1 MQFKEGNLQFTEEL
15 IFTDDYGRFSKA
27 EMSNFSDPGNM
38 ENRKQDQKNCAPEK
52 CTATEKEQDFKEKD
66 IYIWMA
72 NERSGKSYREESGEK
87 EQRAEAE
94 TSEKSK
100 SFDKNTKKDQSN
112 EGKEKAARKTMVAR
126 MIRAIPVLSGV
137 LRHM

>member
-15 IFTDDYGRFSKA
+15 KFTDDYGRFSKA

-38 ENRKQDQKNCAPEK
+38 ENRKPDQKKFTPEK
-52 CTATEKEQDFKEKD
+52 CTPTKKEQDFKEKD
-66 IYIWMA
+66 VDIWMA
-72 NERSGKSYREESGEK
+72 NEGSGKSYREESGGK

-100 SFDKNTKKDQSN
+100 SSDKRATR
-112 EGKEKAARKTMVAR
+112 ERRKLPER
-126 MIRAIPVLSGV
+126 QWWQE
-137 LRHM
+137 

>member
-38 ENRKQDQKNCAPEK
+38 ENRKQDQKTCAPEK

-87 EQRAEAE
+87 D
-94 TSEKSK
+94 TW
-100 SFDKNTKKDQSN
+100 
-112 EGKEKAARKTMVAR
+112 EGEG
-126 MIRAIPVLSGV
+126 SGV
-137 LRHM
+137 GGACCVR